1 MEHAKYV
8 RFEGTVRHPR
18 GHFPGIFVLANE
30 LAAQGKLTDDQYR
43 FWRSNN
49 DWYDANYT
57 NPTSVDPE
65 IYDPRI
71 HSGAVACQGNCPTS
85 HQACGRIPGAP
96 SRARCRTPPSG
107 VFEPRQSH
115 LRGCGS
121 GRGHPRGRAVQRLND
136 CLTTTL
142 PSSHP
147 VCLGRWQTGFE
158 LPAHATTRPAL
169 ANGAPSISE
178 PERPAGGCFDRC
190 RAMR

>member
-71 HSGAVACQGNCPTS
+71 HLGAVAWFKVTAQHLIKRVDGYLELLAAHGVEHRRLESSNP
-85 HQACGRIPGAP
+85 GRVIYEDADQVVVIPA
-96 SRARCRTPPSG
+96 
-107 VFEPRQSH
+107 EE
-115 LRGCGS
+115 L
-121 GRGHPRGRAVQRLND
+121 
-136 CLTTTL
+136 
-142 PSSHP
+142 SS
-147 VCLGRWQTGFE
+147 
-158 LPAHATTRPAL
+158 A
-169 ANGAPSISE
+169 
-178 PERPAGGCFDRC
+178 
-190 RAMR
+190 